1 MFNPRPT
8 HCVLKWVLRGYFLWI
23 NKVLDWFKLLC
34 ITYVTMVLLK
44 NTKNMTKKTFIS
56 AVAFCFLSNVCIK
69 PISTHSASAHHLKNC
84 RLEIVALAFLST
96 SLRKTDA
103 PVILM
108 FFGWQFKTS
117 PVWPSQS
124 HSLDISRVVVSSRAR
139 HNWKCFLAYLIF
151 KINFLRNFL
160 KKF

>member
-1 MFNPRPT
+1 MWWYSKIPR
-8 HCVLKWVLRGYFLWI
+8 Y
-23 NKVLDWFKLLC
+23 DEED
-34 ITYVTMVLLK
+34 
-44 NTKNMTKKTFIS
+44 FIS
-56 AVAFCFLSNVCIK
+56 AVTFCFLSNVCVK

-117 PVWPSQS
+117 PVWPSKAS
-124 HSLDISRVVVSSRAR
+124 SYLARRSRVRAL
-139 HNWKCFLAYLIF
+139 WKI
-151 KINFLRNFL
+151 I
-160 KKF
+160 

>member
-1 MFNPRPT
+1 MSPWCYSKIP
-8 HCVLKWVLRGYFLWI
+8 KY
-23 NKVLDWFKLLC
+23 DEED
-34 ITYVTMVLLK
+34 
-44 NTKNMTKKTFIS
+44 FIS
-56 AVAFCFLSNVCIK
+56 AVAVCFLSNVCIK

-124 HSLDISRVVVSSRAR
+124 HSLYVSRVVVSSRAR
-139 HNWKCFLAYLIF
+139 HN
-151 KINFLRNFL
+151 
-160 KKF
+160 

>member
-1 MFNPRPT
+1 M
-8 HCVLKWVLRGYFLWI
+8 
-23 NKVLDWFKLLC
+23 
-34 ITYVTMVLLK
+34 
-44 NTKNMTKKTFIS
+44 KKSST
-56 AVAFCFLSNVCIK
+56 VAFGFLSNICIK
-69 PISTHSASAHHLKNC
+69 PISTHSVPAHHLKNC

-124 HSLDISRVVVSSRAR
+124 HSLYISRVVGYLKVSKFRKQIILSSHSPKNQRKFS
-139 HNWKCFLAYLIF
+139 HFLALASKKPYKVVKTKDKWL
-151 KINFLRNFL
+151 KIPI
-160 KKF
+160 

>member
-1 MFNPRPT
+1 MFTEHPNYFGSADVLNNLNFFVDSLPYFT
-8 HCVLKWVLRGYFLWI
+8 HQY
-23 NKVLDWFKLLC
+23 DEED
-34 ITYVTMVLLK
+34 
-44 NTKNMTKKTFIS
+44 FIS
-56 AVAFCFLSNVCIK
+56 AVAVCFLSNVCIK

-124 HSLDISRVVVSSRAR
+124 HSLYISRVVG
-139 HNWKCFLAYLIF
+139 CL
-151 KINFLRNFL
+151 
-160 KKF
+160 